1 MKLICID
8 DVTDILKFGNG
19 LKELTYGKEY
29 KVLSIYSNTRP
40 QVRII
45 NDLGINNDYLMSR
58 FVTQQEFRDMRI
70 NKLLNK

>member
-29 KVLSIYSNTRP
+29 EVLSIYSNRRP
-40 QVRII
+40 QIRII